1 MLFPVCYA
9 RLGQIEPALDVSSPQ
24 QDYLLNCY
32 IPLSSAYQSVILYR
46 GGKAT
51 IDLQANP
58 QQSIY
63 FYIPVLYTF
72 TLSRLYVFVLLAY
85 IFVLC
90 FHLTG
95 LEQDGSNVTVC
106 QIKSRSRV
114 ARNLLPIF
122 F

>member
-1 MLFPVCYA
+1 MLFPVCYT
-9 RLGQIEPALDVSSPQ
+9 RLGQIGPALDVSSPQ

-32 IPLSSAYQSVILYR
+32 IPLSSTYQSVILYR

-63 FYIPVLYTF
+63 FYIPVLYTC

-95 LEQDGSNVTVC
+95 LEQDRSNVTVC
-106 QIKSRSRV
+106 QIKSRARV